1 MTALCIGAFP
11 MRVSPTLTTMSS
23 SLQVLLVR
31 VILTKNTLASEAA
44 AASLGNAATVD
55 SARLVTNNMRTCEE
69 AVERP
74 RRMTFLSSTTLVRVL
89 DSKMAVNTVPQPPVD

>member
-1 MTALCIGAFP
+1 
-11 MRVSPTLTTMSS
+11 MSS

-31 VILTKNTLASEAA
+31 VILTKNTLASEAS

-89 DSKMAVNTVPQPPVD
+89 DSKMAVNTG